1 MKSPIFKTD
10 KNDPTSQFPPR
21 FLSVHNDKE
30 RMPTR
35 IDLDAIIERA
45 IFLNAKQERDAQLLE
60 KRKKEMEKWIKNEN
74 DGDYSV
80 RLLDLQS
87 RNEAV
92 NIILSEVN

>member
-1 MKSPIFKTD
+1 M
-10 KNDPTSQFPPR
+10 
-21 FLSVHNDKE
+21 
-30 RMPTR
+30 
-35 IDLDAIIERA
+35 
-45 IFLNAKQERDAQLLE
+45 LE